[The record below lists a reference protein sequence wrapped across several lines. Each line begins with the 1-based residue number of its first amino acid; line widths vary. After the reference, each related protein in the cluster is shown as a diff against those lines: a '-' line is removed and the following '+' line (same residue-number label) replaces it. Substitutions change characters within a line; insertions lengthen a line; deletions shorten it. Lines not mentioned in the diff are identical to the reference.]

1 MCSIRAAGFYAID
14 ATRWLIR
21 APGLAFCHHVV
32 PPAMGTL
39 VGHVFAVLLAV
50 SEAQAATVVLETT
63 VAAESEDIIQKGEF
77 LSFPSLD
84 LPLCEVSRLW
94 ERDNSDQEPAH
105 TRTLQAIYH
114 DAIGVE
120 QRRAM
125 ERPGLTSDRIRLSR
139 ACAHIVDYA
148 SEAKYE

>member
-1 MCSIRAAGFYAID
+1 MPRNVLTDPPDDF
-14 ATRWLIR
+14 TEEVERLIKIND
-21 APGLAFCHHVV
+21 
-32 PPAMGTL
+32 
-39 VGHVFAVLLAV
+39 
-50 SEAQAATVVLETT
+50 STVVLETT

-114 DAIGVE
+114 DAIEWSKG
-120 QRRAM
+120 
-125 ERPGLTSDRIRLSR
+125 ERWRDHATQATELDCPRLR
-139 ACAHIVDYA
+139 AHIVDYA